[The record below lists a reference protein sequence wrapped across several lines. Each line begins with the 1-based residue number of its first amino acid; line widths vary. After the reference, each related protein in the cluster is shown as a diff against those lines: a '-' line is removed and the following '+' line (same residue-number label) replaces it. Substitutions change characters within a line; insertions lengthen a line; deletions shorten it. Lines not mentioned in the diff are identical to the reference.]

1 MENEIS
7 NIISYMKNVSK
18 KRVTGKIIESELRRK
33 DLLTNEIKFETV
45 IDSLV
50 NINVLVLCGGDSSKI

>member
-18 KRVTGKIIESELRRK
+18 KRVTGKRIKSELRRK

-50 NINVLVLCGGDSSKI
+50 NVNVLLLCGGDSSKI